1 MADDIT
7 PMNLRLLGFAA
18 NAEQT
23 LRLALRELAGN
34 RFRVVEDEGAD
45 ICVIDFTSADPD
57 GLAWLERSGCPAIVI
72 GGEPGSEAARLW
84 LPKPFKVSR
93 LVGILQRIY
102 DANGPDGIRLD
113 LDFLSLDELDAR
125 GNP

>member
-45 ICVIDFTSADPD
+45 ICVIDLTSADPD
-57 GLAWLERSGCPAIVI
+57 DLARLETSGCPAIVI
-72 GGEPGSEAARLW
+72 GGEPGPEAARLW

-93 LVGILQRIY
+93 LVGILQRIN